1 MFPHNHCSLLK
12 TLLNVAFSWL
22 NHPSLGAEKACSLLS
37 LALGSAP
44 TTGLPCLPRACCFIS
59 LLCSFVQPS
68 SDSLY
73 RDAVCPLLLCTLSS
87 RSSDCWLAG
96 ALHCEAAVAGPFA
109 APPLPPPATVP
120 LHPVCVW
127 RASSSCGFACM
138 LCIVWKFGA
147 LKRTHC
153 CLCRGHFEK
162 ARGSPFARHG
172 RCKFSHCGG
181 ENRTAYGGGVPILAQ
196 KAQCRHFSES
206 VHRDCKPL
214 SCYLRRAE
222 EKGSCHTHSS
232 SRESTVFRTL

>member
-1 MFPHNHCSLLK
+1 MLKRRAVCSLSFSVQHLLLDFPACPELVASFLCSVVLYSHPRTVCTE
-12 TLLNVAFSWL
+12 TLSALFCYVHFR
-22 NHPSLGAEKACSLLS
+22 
-37 LALGSAP
+37 LALQ
-44 TTGLPCLPRACCFIS
+44 TVGLPGLFI
-59 LLCSFVQPS
+59 VRQ
-68 SDSLY
+68 
-73 RDAVCPLLLCTLSS
+73 R
-87 RSSDCWLAG
+87 WLA
-96 ALHCEAAVAGPFA
+96 LL
-109 APPLPPPATVP
+109 PPLPSPPPATVP